1 MSTLQELLKEFGLE
15 GESATQEKTAA
26 ANQQDEVSTVLQSLG
41 LDEANDGIDK
51 VASENENKGERMSL
65 TGIYEQ
71 IFEDQTQQVPEGTE
85 KVASEEVNEATS
97 LFGELTAHYFGA
109 AQGAFLSKV
118 AASVEDEVDD
128 ANEAPMKHLGNN
140 SQLTNSMGKP
150 GEPGMPVN
158 HSASGGAP
166 LKTMTG
172 NTSPYSL
179 KEMALKKAVLKRLQ
193 VGHVGNFKD

>member
-15 GESATQEKTAA
+15 GESTTQEKTAA

-41 LDEANDGIDK
+41 LDDANDGIDK

-71 IFEDQTQQVPEGTE
+71 IFEDANEGAESVE
-85 KVASEEVNEATS
+85 KVASEEVNEATN
-97 LFGELTAHYFGA
+97 LFGELTAHYFSA
-109 AQGAFLSKV
+109 AQESFISKL
-118 AASVEDEVDD
+118 AASVEDEVND